1 VRLEELRSGL
11 AIVPQEPMLFG
22 GSIAYNLD
30 PFGDFTA
37 QQLWHALAEVRGL
50 KLLLH
55 ALVALVALVYEA
67 FSCYCML

>member
-1 VRLEELRSGL
+1 MRLEELRSGL

-55 ALVALVALVYEA
+55 ALFYEA
-67 FSCYCML
+67 LSYSPAALARSS